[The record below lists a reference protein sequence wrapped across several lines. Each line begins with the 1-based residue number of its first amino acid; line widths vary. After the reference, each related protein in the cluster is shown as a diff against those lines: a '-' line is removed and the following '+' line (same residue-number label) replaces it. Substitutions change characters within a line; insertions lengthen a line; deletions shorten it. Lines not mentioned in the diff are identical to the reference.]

1 MNEGTESMDKT
12 QTTIHSYNTTA
23 KAYAGKFMEY
33 APYVVQVNEFAKL
46 LDPDAEV
53 LDVGCGPGNVA
64 KQLLTAKTLK
74 ITGIDLSDEMVRL
87 AAANVPTGKFLCQ
100 DIRQAEFLSRQFD
113 AVILSFSIVHLND
126 AEAYALLRKAGS
138 WLKDKGVLYLSF
150 MAGKKAGFEQTS
162 FSQDPIYF
170 NYYSRDEV
178 ERFLSLQG
186 VTVFHSAEQG
196 YLETD
201 GTLTNDVFLFGKKA

>member
-1 MNEGTESMDKT
+1 MDKT
-12 QTTIHSYNTTA
+12 QTTIQSYNA
-23 KAYAGKFMEY
+23 NAEAYAGKFMEY
-33 APYVVQVNEFAKL
+33 APYVAQVNEFAKL
-46 LDPDAEV
+46 LAPDDEV

-64 KQLLTAKTLK
+64 KQLLAAKTLN

-87 AAANVPTGKFLCQ
+87 AAANVPTGIFLCR
-100 DIRQAEFLSRQFD
+100 DIRQAEFPGRHFD
-113 AVILSFSIVHLND
+113 AVILSFSIVHLSD
-126 AEAYALLRKAGS
+126 AEAQALLRKAVS

-150 MAGKKAGFEQTS
+150 MAGKKAGFEKTS

-170 NYYSRDEV
+170 NYYSREEV
-178 ERFLSLQG
+178 ERFLSRLG

-201 GTLTNDVFLFGKKA
+201 GTLTNDIFLFGKRL

>member
-1 MNEGTESMDKT
+1 MWRIFHEL
-12 QTTIHSYNTTA
+12 
-23 KAYAGKFMEY
+23 
-33 APYVVQVNEFAKL
+33 AKL
-46 LDPDAEV
+46 LAPDAEV

-64 KQLLTAKTLK
+64 KQLLAAKPLK
-74 ITGIDLSDEMVRL
+74 ITGIDLSGEMVRL
-87 AAANVPTGKFLCQ
+87 AVANVPTGKFLCQ
-100 DIRQAEFLSRQFD
+100 DIRQAKFPNRQFD
-113 AVILSFSIVHLND
+113 AVILSFSIVHLSD
-126 AEAYALLRKAGS
+126 TEAQALLRKAVS

-178 ERFLSLQG
+178 ERLLSSQG
-186 VTVFHSAEQG
+186 VTVFHFAEQG

-201 GTLTNDVFLFGKKA
+201 GTLTNDIFLFGKRL

>member
-1 MNEGTESMDKT
+1 MWRIFHEL
-12 QTTIHSYNTTA
+12 
-23 KAYAGKFMEY
+23 
-33 APYVVQVNEFAKL
+33 AKL
-46 LDPDAEV
+46 LAPDAEV

-64 KQLLTAKTLK
+64 KQLLAAKPLK

-87 AAANVPTGKFLCQ
+87 AAANVPTGEFLCR
-100 DIRQAEFLSRQFD
+100 DIRQVEFPDRQFD
-113 AVILSFSIVHLND
+113 AVILSFSIVHLSD
-126 AEAYALLRKAGS
+126 AEAQALLRKAVS
-138 WLKDKGVLYLSF
+138 WLKDRGVLYLSF

-170 NYYSRDEV
+170 NYFDRDEV
-178 ERFLSLQG
+178 ERFLSRQG

-201 GTLTNDVFLFGKKA
+201 GTLTNDIFLFGKRL

>member
-1 MNEGTESMDKT
+1 MDKT
-12 QTTIHSYNTTA
+12 ETTIASYNANA

-33 APYVVQVNEFAKL
+33 APYVEQVNEFAKL
-46 LDPDAEV
+46 LAPGDEV

-201 GTLTNDVFLFGKKA
+201 GTLTNDVFLFVKKA

>member
-1 MNEGTESMDKT
+1 MWRIFHEL
-12 QTTIHSYNTTA
+12 
-23 KAYAGKFMEY
+23 
-33 APYVVQVNEFAKL
+33 AKL
-46 LDPDAEV
+46 LAPDAEV

-64 KQLLTAKTLK
+64 KQLLAAKPLK

-100 DIRQAEFLSRQFD
+100 DIRQTEFPNRQFD
-113 AVILSFSIVHLND
+113 AVILSFSIVHLSD
-126 AEAYALLRKAGS
+126 AEAQALLRKAVS

-150 MAGKKAGFEQTS
+150 MAGKKAGFEKTS

-170 NYYSRDEV
+170 NYYSREEV
-178 ERFLSLQG
+178 ERFLSRLG

-201 GTLTNDVFLFGKKA
+201 GTLTNDIFLFGKRL

>member
-1 MNEGTESMDKT
+1 MDKT
-12 QTTIHSYNTTA
+12 QTTIYSYNA
-23 KAYAGKFMEY
+23 NAQAYAGKFMEY
-33 APYVVQVNEFAKL
+33 APYVAQVNEFAKFL
-46 LDPDAEV
+46 APGDEV

-64 KQLLTAKTLK
+64 KQLLAAKTLQ

-100 DIRQAEFLSRQFD
+100 DIRQAEFPSRQFD
-113 AVILSFSIVHLND
+113 AVVLSFSIVHLND
-126 AEAYALLRKAGS
+126 AEAYALLRKAVS
-138 WLKDKGVLYLSF
+138 WLKGKGVLYLSF
-150 MAGKKAGFEQTS
+150 MAGKKAGFEKTS

-170 NYYSRDEV
+170 NYFDRDEV

-201 GTLTNDVFLFGKKA
+201 GTLTNDIFLFGKRL

>member
-1 MNEGTESMDKT
+1 MSEGSASMNKT
-12 QTTIHSYNTTA
+12 QTTIASYNANA

-33 APYVVQVNEFAKL
+33 APYVEQVNELANFLAPG
-46 LDPDAEV
+46 DEV

-100 DIRQAEFLSRQFD
+100 DIRQAEFPNRQFD

-201 GTLTNDVFLFGKKA
+201 GTLTNDIFLFGERL

>member
-1 MNEGTESMDKT
+1 
-12 QTTIHSYNTTA
+12 
-23 KAYAGKFMEY
+23 
-33 APYVVQVNEFAKL
+33 
-46 LDPDAEV
+46 

-100 DIRQAEFLSRQFD
+100 DIRQAEFPSRQFD

>member
-1 MNEGTESMDKT
+1 MSEGTESMDKT
-12 QTTIHSYNTTA
+12 QTTIHSYNANA

-33 APYVVQVNEFAKL
+33 APYVSQVNEFAKFL
-46 LDPDAEV
+46 APDDEV

-64 KQLLTAKTLK
+64 KQLLAAKPLK
-74 ITGIDLSDEMVRL
+74 ITGIDLSGEMVRL

-100 DIRQAEFLSRQFD
+100 DIRQAEFPSRQFD

-170 NYYSRDEV
+170 KYFNRDEV
-178 ERFLSLQG
+178 ERFLSRQG

-201 GTLTNDVFLFGKKA
+201 GTLTNDIFLFGKRL

>member
-1 MNEGTESMDKT
+1 MSEGTESMDKT
-12 QTTIHSYNTTA
+12 HTTIQSYNANA

-33 APYVVQVNEFAKL
+33 APYVEQVNELANFLAPG
-46 LDPDAEV
+46 DEV

-100 DIRQAEFLSRQFD
+100 DIRQAEFPNRQFD

-201 GTLTNDVFLFGKKA
+201 GTLTNDIFLFGERL

>member
-1 MNEGTESMDKT
+1 MSEGTESMDKT
-12 QTTIHSYNTTA
+12 QTTIHSYNTNA

-33 APYVVQVNEFAKL
+33 APYVSQVNEFAKFL
-46 LDPDAEV
+46 APDDEV

-64 KQLLTAKTLK
+64 KQLLAAKPLK
-74 ITGIDLSDEMVRL
+74 ITGIDLSGEMVRL
-87 AAANVPTGKFLCQ
+87 AAANAPTGKFLCR
-100 DIRQAEFLSRQFD
+100 DIRQAEFPSRQFD
-113 AVILSFSIVHLND
+113 AVILSFCIVHLSE
-126 AEAYALLRKAGS
+126 AEAQALLRKAVS
-138 WLKDKGVLYLSF
+138 WLKDQGVLYLGF

-170 NYYSRDEV
+170 NYFNRDEV
-178 ERFLSLQG
+178 ERVLSRQG

-201 GTLTNDVFLFGKKA
+201 GTLTNDVFLFVKKA

>member
-12 QTTIHSYNTTA
+12 ETTIHSYNANA

-201 GTLTNDVFLFGKKA
+201 GTLTNDVFLFVKKA

>member
-1 MNEGTESMDKT
+1 MSEGTERMDKT
-12 QTTIHSYNTTA
+12 QTTIQSYNANA

-33 APYVVQVNEFAKL
+33 APYVAQVNEFAGL
-46 LDPDAEV
+46 LAPDDEV

-64 KQLLTAKTLK
+64 KQLLAAKTLK

-87 AAANVPTGKFLCQ
+87 AAANVPTGKFLCR
-100 DIRQAEFLSRQFD
+100 DIRQAEFPSRQFD

-126 AEAYALLRKAGS
+126 AEAQALLRKAVS
-138 WLKDKGVLYLSF
+138 WLKDRGVLYLSF

-170 NYYSRDEV
+170 NYFDRDEL

-196 YLETD
+196 NLETD
-201 GTLTNDVFLFGKKA
+201 GTLTNDIFLFGKKT

>member
-1 MNEGTESMDKT
+1 MDKT
-12 QTTIHSYNTTA
+12 ETTIHSYNANA

>member
-1 MNEGTESMDKT
+1 MDKT
-12 QTTIHSYNTTA
+12 QTTIDSYNANA

-33 APYVVQVNEFAKL
+33 APYVEQVNKFAKFL
-46 LDPDAEV
+46 LPGDEV

-64 KQLLTAKTLK
+64 KQLLATKTLK

-87 AAANVPTGKFLCQ
+87 AAANVPTGEFLWQ
-100 DIRQAEFLSRQFD
+100 DIRQAEFPNRQFD

-126 AEAYALLRKAGS
+126 AEAYALLRKAVS

-150 MAGKKAGFEQTS
+150 MEGKKAGFEQTS

-178 ERFLSLQG
+178 ERFLSMQG

-196 YLETD
+196 YLEKD
-201 GTLTNDVFLFGKKA
+201 GTLTNDIFLFGKRL

>member
-1 MNEGTESMDKT
+1 MSEGTECMHKT
-12 QTTIHSYNTTA
+12 QTTIQSYNANA

-33 APYVVQVNEFAKL
+33 ASYVAQVIEFAKFL
-46 LDPDAEV
+46 SPDDEV
-53 LDVGCGPGNVA
+53 LDLGCGPGNVA
-64 KQLLTAKTLK
+64 KQLLAAKTLK

-87 AAANVPTGKFLCQ
+87 AAANVPTGIFLCR
-100 DIRQAEFLSRQFD
+100 DIRQAEFPGRHFD
-113 AVILSFSIVHLND
+113 AVILSFSIVHLSD
-126 AEAYALLRKAGS
+126 AEAQALLRKAVS
-138 WLKDKGVLYLSF
+138 WLKDRGVLYLSF

-170 NYYSRDEV
+170 NYFDRDEV
-178 ERFLSLQG
+178 ERFLSRQG

-201 GTLTNDVFLFGKKA
+201 GTLTNDIFLFGKRL

>member
-1 MNEGTESMDKT
+1 MNKT
-12 QTTIHSYNTTA
+12 QTTIASYNANA

-33 APYVVQVNEFAKL
+33 APYVAQVNEFAKL
-46 LDPDAEV
+46 LAPGDEV
-53 LDVGCGPGNVA
+53 LDIGCGPGNVA
-64 KQLLTAKTLK
+64 KQLLAAKPLI
-74 ITGIDLSDEMVRL
+74 ITGIDLSGEMIRL
-87 AAANVPTGKFLCQ
+87 ATANVPTGKFLCQ
-100 DIRQAEFLSRQFD
+100 DIRQVEFPGRQFD

-126 AEAYALLRKAGS
+126 AEAYALLRKAVS

-178 ERFLSLQG
+178 ERLLSSQG
-186 VTVFHSAEQG
+186 VTVFHFAEQG

-201 GTLTNDVFLFGKKA
+201 GTLTNDIFLFGKRL

>member
-1 MNEGTESMDKT
+1 MSEGNDSMDKT
-12 QTTIHSYNTTA
+12 QTTIRSYNANA

-33 APYVVQVNEFAKL
+33 APYVAQVNEFARL
-46 LDPDAEV
+46 LAPDDEV

-64 KQLLTAKTLK
+64 KQLLAAKPLK

-100 DIRQAEFLSRQFD
+100 DIRQAEFPNRQFD
-113 AVILSFSIVHLND
+113 AVILSFSIVHLSD
-126 AEAYALLRKAGS
+126 AEAQALLRKAVS

-150 MAGKKAGFEQTS
+150 MAGKKAGFEKTS

-170 NYYSRDEV
+170 NYYSREEV
-178 ERFLSLQG
+178 ERFLSRLG

-201 GTLTNDVFLFGKKA
+201 GTLTNDIFLFGERL

>member
-1 MNEGTESMDKT
+1 MNKT
-12 QTTIHSYNTTA
+12 QTTIASYNANA

-33 APYVVQVNEFAKL
+33 APYVAQVNEFAKL
-46 LDPDAEV
+46 LAPDAEV

-64 KQLLTAKTLK
+64 KQLLAAKPLK

-100 DIRQAEFLSRQFD
+100 DIRQAEFPNRQFD
-113 AVILSFSIVHLND
+113 AVILSFSIVHLSD
-126 AEAYALLRKAGS
+126 AEAQALLRKAVS

-178 ERFLSLQG
+178 ERLLSSQG
-186 VTVFHSAEQG
+186 VTVFHFAEQG

-201 GTLTNDVFLFGKKA
+201 GTLTNDIFLFGKRL

>member
-1 MNEGTESMDKT
+1 MSEGTESMDKT
-12 QTTIHSYNTTA
+12 HTTIQSYNANA

-33 APYVVQVNEFAKL
+33 APYVAQVNEFAGL
-46 LDPDAEV
+46 LAPDDEV

-64 KQLLTAKTLK
+64 KQLLAAKTLQ

-87 AAANVPTGKFLCQ
+87 AAANAPTGEFLCR
-100 DIRQAEFLSRQFD
+100 DIRQAEFPDRHFD

-126 AEAYALLRKAGS
+126 AEAQALLRKAVS
-138 WLKDKGVLYLSF
+138 WLKDRGVLYLSF

-170 NYYSRDEV
+170 NYFDRDEL

-201 GTLTNDVFLFGKKA
+201 GTLTNDIFLFGKKT

>member
-1 MNEGTESMDKT
+1 MDKT
-12 QTTIHSYNTTA
+12 QTTIRSYNANA
-23 KAYAGKFMEY
+23 KAYAGKFMKY
-33 APYVVQVNEFAKL
+33 APYVAQVNEFARL
-46 LDPDAEV
+46 LAPDDEV

-64 KQLLTAKTLK
+64 KQLLAAKPLK

-87 AAANVPTGKFLCQ
+87 AAANVPTGEFLCR
-100 DIRQAEFLSRQFD
+100 DIRQVEFPDRHFD
-113 AVILSFSIVHLND
+113 AVILSFSIVHLSD
-126 AEAYALLRKAGS
+126 AEAQALLRKAVS

-150 MAGKKAGFEQTS
+150 MAGKKAGFEKTS

-170 NYYSRDEV
+170 NYYSREEV
-178 ERFLSLQG
+178 ERFLSRLG

-201 GTLTNDVFLFGKKA
+201 GTLTNDIFLFGERL

>member
-1 MNEGTESMDKT
+1 MSAGTESMDKT
-12 QTTIHSYNTTA
+12 QTTIYSYNA
-23 KAYAGKFMEY
+23 NAQAYAGKFMEY
-33 APYVVQVNEFAKL
+33 APYVAQVNEFAKFL
-46 LDPDAEV
+46 APGDEV

-64 KQLLTAKTLK
+64 KQLLAAKTLQ

-100 DIRQAEFLSRQFD
+100 DIRQAEFPSRQFD
-113 AVILSFSIVHLND
+113 AVVLSFSIVHLND
-126 AEAYALLRKAGS
+126 AEAYALLRKAVS
-138 WLKDKGVLYLSF
+138 WLKGKGVLYLSF
-150 MAGKKAGFEQTS
+150 MAGKKAGFEKTS

-170 NYYSRDEV
+170 NYFDRDEV

-201 GTLTNDVFLFGKKA
+201 GTLTNDIFLFGKRL